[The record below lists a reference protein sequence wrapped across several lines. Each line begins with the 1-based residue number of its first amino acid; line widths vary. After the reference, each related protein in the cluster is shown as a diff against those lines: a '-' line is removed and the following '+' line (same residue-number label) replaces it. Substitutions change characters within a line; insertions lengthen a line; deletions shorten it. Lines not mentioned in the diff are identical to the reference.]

1 MINKESLVQRGSASD
16 RQVWWFCLHGADR
29 SIIVRAVDARAE
41 GAEGGRLGLAA
52 RPGAVTAADV
62 VAGHVGLDISCLD
75 RVYLNGYVAK
85 LQTPGGVIWFFH
97 EHRRKPIVSPA
108 LFEPIGEKFRR
119 HVRDWAQA
127 AGIPVIAFKA
137 GERKADV
144 MAPYL
149 QAAAASGRSQVAA
162 VGCAQEFQL
171 VWTAR
176 RRDTDPAGCP
186 QFSFTKEQRRVS
198 VFYIYIFDEQMGPGF
213 IKICTYFPY
222 PVKAWV
228 NGHEWAKQQA
238 RKIGL
243 SFAGLSNG
251 FAACEDPA
259 LLQAICDRFGP
270 GHVQAWFDRWMAA
283 IPLPLDAA
291 DRDAG
296 FWWELSMRQV
306 ETSRTLVFDG
316 DVHARAF
323 FEALLA
329 DNMDLGRPENVELLF
344 RRGQR
349 AGRPTNPPPG
359 GGFKTKID
367 RYCDLVTLNVFYKN
381 SRVKQYLKD
390 GVAMRVE
397 TVVNSPKDLRCNRR
411 LANLPDLQAKA
422 RAINARLLET
432 ETVGQ
437 GTALV
442 SPVIERIT
450 RPTLTRDGRKAPA
463 LRFGDLRVQA
473 LAGTL
478 AAMLLTVTGIT
489 NRSLRAQM
497 TGLLHRPYSMNQ
509 ASYDLTRLARNGLIA
524 RVPGA
529 NRYTLT
535 RDGLLFAHFY
545 TKTYDHILRPLMAP
559 DRPNAPPELAAAIH
573 TLHRIAVSQIAQARI
588 PTAA

>member
-1 MINKESLVQRGSASD
+1 V
-16 RQVWWFCLHGADR
+16 
-29 SIIVRAVDARAE
+29 
-41 GAEGGRLGLAA
+41 
-52 RPGAVTAADV
+52 VTAADV
-62 VAGHVGLDISCLD
+62 VAGHVRLDISCLD
-75 RVYLNGYVAK
+75 RLYLNGYVAN
-85 LQTPGGVIWFFH
+85 LQTAGGVIWFFH
-97 EHRRKPIVSPA
+97 DHRGKPIASPA

-119 HVRDWAQA
+119 DVRDWAQA
-127 AGIPVIAFKA
+127 SGIPLISFKA

-149 QAAAASGRSQVAA
+149 QAAAAAGRSQVVA

-176 RRDTDPAGCP
+176 KRDTDPGRCP

-198 VFYIYIFDEQMGPGF
+198 VFYVYIFDVRMGPGF

-222 PVKAWV
+222 PIKAWV

-238 RKIGL
+238 RKLGL
-243 SFAGLSNG
+243 GFCELSNG
-251 FAACEDPA
+251 FASCDDPA
-259 LLQAICDRFGP
+259 LLQRICDSFGP
-270 GHVQAWFDRWMAA
+270 GHVQAWFDRWMAQ

-296 FWWELSMRQV
+296 YWWELSMRQV

-316 DVHARAF
+316 DARARAF
-323 FEALLA
+323 FEALLC

-349 AGRPTNPPPG
+349 LGRPTAPPPG

-367 RYCDLVTLNVFYKN
+367 RYCDLVTLNVFYKT

-397 TVVNSPKDLRCNRR
+397 TVINSPKDLLCNRR

-450 RPTLTRDGRKAPA
+450 RPTLTGDGRKAPA

-473 LAGTL
+473 LAGAL
-478 AAMLLTVTGIT
+478 AAMLFTVTGIT
-489 NRSLRAQM
+489 NRSLRALM

-509 ASYDLTRLARNGLIA
+509 ASYDLSRLARNGLIT
-524 RVPGA
+524 RVPGR
-529 NRYTLT
+529 NRYTIT

-545 TKTYDHILRPLMAP
+545 TKVYDHVLRPLMAP
-559 DRPNAPPELAAAIH
+559 DQPNAPPELAAALA
-573 TLHRIAVSQIAQARI
+573 TLDQITADHIARARI

>member
-1 MINKESLVQRGSASD
+1 VP
-16 RQVWWFCLHGADR
+16 
-29 SIIVRAVDARAE
+29 
-41 GAEGGRLGLAA
+41 LAPDPA
-52 RPGAVTAADV
+52 AVTAADM
-62 VAGHVGLDISCLD
+62 VAGHVRLDISCVD
-75 RVYLNGYVAK
+75 RLYLNGFVAK
-85 LQTPGGVIWFFH
+85 LQTSGGVMYFFH
-97 EHRRKPIVSPA
+97 GHRGKPIVSPA

-119 HVRDWAQA
+119 DMKGWARA
-127 AGIPVIAFKA
+127 NGIPVIAFKA

-149 QAAAASGRSQVAA
+149 DAAAAAGRSQVVA

-176 RRDTDPAGCP
+176 KRDTGPGGCP

-198 VFYIYIFDEQMGPGF
+198 VFYVYIFDEQMGPGF
-213 IKICTYFPY
+213 IKVCTYFPY

-228 NGHEWAKQQA
+228 NGHEWAKRQA
-238 RKIGL
+238 AAAGIG
-243 SFAGLSNG
+243 FTALSNG
-251 FAACEDPA
+251 FASCEDPA
-259 LLQAICDRFGP
+259 ALQDICDRFGP
-270 GHVQAWFDRWMAA
+270 GAVQVWFERWMAK
-283 IPLPLDAA
+283 IPLPLDDA

-306 ETSRTLVFDG
+306 ETSRTLVFDH

-323 FEALLA
+323 FEALLC

-349 AGRPTNPPPG
+349 LGRPTIPPPG

-381 SRVKQYLKD
+381 SRLKQYLKD
-390 GVAMRVE
+390 GVALRIE
-397 TVVNSPKDLRCNRR
+397 TVVNDPKDLRCNRM
-411 LANLPDLQAKA
+411 LGNLPELQAKA
-422 RAINARLLET
+422 RAINARLMDT
-432 ETVGQ
+432 EIAGQ
-437 GTALV
+437 DTALV

-450 RPTLTRDGRKAPA
+450 RPTLTGEGRKAPA

-473 LAGTL
+473 LAGAV
-478 AAMLLTVTGIT
+478 AAMLFTVTGIT
-489 NRSLRAQM
+489 NRSLRARM

-524 RVPGA
+524 RVPGR

-535 RDGLLFAHFY
+535 RDGLLFARFY
-545 TKTYDHILRPLMAP
+545 TKVYDHILRPLMAP
-559 DRPNAPPELAAAIH
+559 DRPNAPPELTAALD
-573 TLHRIAVSQIAQARI
+573 TLDRLAAGHITRARV

>member
-1 MINKESLVQRGSASD
+1 MVERN
-16 RQVWWFCLHGADR
+16 
-29 SIIVRAVDARAE
+29 
-41 GAEGGRLGLAA
+41 GLAA
-52 RPGAVTAADV
+52 TGPAVVTAADV
-62 VAGHVGLDISCLD
+62 VAGHVTLDISCLD

-85 LQTPGGVIWFFH
+85 LQTPGGVVYFFRD
-97 EHRRKPIVSPA
+97 HRGKPIVSPA
-108 LFEPIGEKFRR
+108 LFEPIGEKFRKDI
-119 HVRDWAQA
+119 RDWAQA
-127 AGIPVIAFKA
+127 NGIPMIRFTA
-137 GERKADV
+137 GQRKAEV

-149 QAAAASGRSQVAA
+149 EAAAAAGRSQVVA

-176 RRDTDPAGCP
+176 KRDTDPGGCP

-198 VFYIYIFDEQMGPGF
+198 VFYIYIFDERMGPGF

-228 NGHEWAKQQA
+228 NGHEWAKRQA
-238 RKIGL
+238 LAAGIG
-243 SFAGLSNG
+243 FTALSNG
-251 FAACEDPA
+251 FASCDDPA
-259 LLQAICDRFGP
+259 GLQAICDRFGP
-270 GHVQAWFDRWMAA
+270 GTVQVWFERWMARL
-283 IPLPLDAA
+283 PLPLTDA

-296 FWWELSMRQV
+296 YWWELSMRQT
-306 ETSRTLVFDG
+306 ETSRTLVFDD

-323 FEALLA
+323 FEALLCE
-329 DNMDLGRPENVELLF
+329 NMDLGRPENVELLF

-349 AGRPTNPPPG
+349 PGRPTLPPAG

-367 RYCDLVTLNVFYKN
+367 RYCDLVTLNVFYRN
-381 SRVKQYLKD
+381 SRLKQYLKD
-390 GVAMRVE
+390 GVALRIE
-397 TVVNSPKDLRCNRR
+397 TVINDPRDLRCNRQ
-411 LANLPDLQAKA
+411 LQNLPELQDKA

-432 ETVGQ
+432 ETAGQ

-450 RPTLTRDGRKAPA
+450 RPTLTGEGRKAPA

-473 LAGTL
+473 LAGAI
-478 AAMLLTVTGIT
+478 AAMLFTVTGIT
-489 NRSLRAQM
+489 NKTLRGLM

-509 ASYDLTRLARNGLIA
+509 ASYDLSRLARNGLIQ
-524 RVPGA
+524 RVPCR

-545 TKTYDHILRPLMAP
+545 TKVYDHVLRPLMAP
-559 DRPNAPPELAAAIH
+559 DRPNAPPELAAALA
-573 TLHRIAVSQIAQARI
+573 TLDRLAADHITKARV

>member
-1 MINKESLVQRGSASD
+1 MVD
-16 RQVWWFCLHGADR
+16 RN
-29 SIIVRAVDARAE
+29 
-41 GAEGGRLGLAA
+41 GLAA
-52 RPGAVTAADV
+52 AGPAVVTAADV
-62 VAGHVGLDISCLD
+62 VAGHVTLDVSCLD

-85 LQTPGGVIWFFH
+85 LQTPGGVVYFFRD
-97 EHRRKPIVSPA
+97 HRGKPIVSPA
-108 LFEPIGEKFRR
+108 LFEPIGEKFRKDI
-119 HVRDWAQA
+119 RDWAQA
-127 AGIPVIAFKA
+127 NGIPVIRFTA
-137 GERKADV
+137 GQRKAEV

-149 QAAAASGRSQVAA
+149 EAAAVAGRSQVVA

-176 RRDTDPAGCP
+176 KRDTDPGGCP

-198 VFYIYIFDEQMGPGF
+198 VFYIYIFDQRMGPGF

-228 NGHEWAKQQA
+228 NGHEWAKRQA
-238 RKIGL
+238 AAAGIG
-243 SFAGLSNG
+243 FTALSNG
-251 FAACEDPA
+251 FASCDDPA
-259 LLQAICDRFGP
+259 ALQDICDRFGP
-270 GHVQAWFDRWMAA
+270 GTVQVWFERWMSR
-283 IPLPLDAA
+283 IPLPLTSA

-296 FWWELSMRQV
+296 YWWELSMRQT

-323 FEALLA
+323 FEALLCE
-329 DNMDLGRPENVELLF
+329 NMDLGRPENVELLF

-349 AGRPTNPPPG
+349 LGRPTLPPAG

-367 RYCDLVTLNVFYKN
+367 RYCDLVTLNVFYRN
-381 SRVKQYLKD
+381 SRLKQYLKD
-390 GVAMRVE
+390 GVALRIE
-397 TVVNSPKDLRCNRR
+397 TVVNDPRDLRCNRQ
-411 LANLPDLQAKA
+411 LQNLPELQDKA

-450 RPTLTRDGRKAPA
+450 RPTLTGEGRKAPA

-473 LAGTL
+473 LAGAI
-478 AAMLLTVTGIT
+478 AAMLFTVTGIT
-489 NRSLRAQM
+489 NKTLRGLM

-509 ASYDLTRLARNGLIA
+509 ASYDLSRLARNGLIQ
-524 RVPGA
+524 RVPCR

-545 TKTYDHILRPLMAP
+545 TKVYDHVLRPLMAP
-559 DRPNAPPELAAAIH
+559 DRPNAPPELAAALATFDQLTADH
-573 TLHRIAVSQIAQARI
+573 IARARV